1 MKVYVVVDVMSGVV
15 VEVKCF
21 RHVEQARACKT
32 RLRKGRNLDEDDV
45 QLFESTI
52 HVSSH
57 QGSILAASSQK
68 SRKFAKGTKR

>member
-1 MKVYVVVDVMSGVV
+1 MKVYVVVDVMAGVA

-52 HVSSH
+52 HGRPQRGGESGHSRRNPVSLR
-57 QGSILAASSQK
+57 G
-68 SRKFAKGTKR
+68 